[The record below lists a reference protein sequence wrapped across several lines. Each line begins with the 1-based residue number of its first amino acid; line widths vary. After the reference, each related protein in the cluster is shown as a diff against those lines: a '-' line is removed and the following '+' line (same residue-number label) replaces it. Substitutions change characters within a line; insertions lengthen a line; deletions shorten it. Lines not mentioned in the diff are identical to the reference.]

1 MSTRRLAQ
9 LTGAVVVVW
18 TMVAGPFAQVAQ
30 EAGGRVDTPAR
41 TAALAEAGV
50 TPAEIIAAFSEALG
64 EADRGRAK
72 LDHAELEKTFAS
84 VLGRINALPRRSC
97 GLSVPWNKYTSRFAD
112 ILARVGDAPGRAVT
126 AERNHAMAGLQELDR
141 FVTIAARYSADVCS
155 DDRELAALKRQTQGY
170 REDARARLGR
180 VTDGICRGMTDRAT
194 LTAVVNRHRPAHEPV
209 QRIYDAVS
217 VELLDEIGRLK
228 RSGRLCSAPA
238 RSVLQRLPAIVVEN
252 YSPYRDPVGIKTVEN
267 AGIRR
272 QLERRLDER
281 GRNWLKMYTVPAVGV
296 PAGHDLSLGRPR
308 RGHAARRPRLRQDG
322 RRSRSRPLSL
332 SPPGILDPCVAL
344 EQLLASR
351 LPARE
356 NFLASKLFRSD
367 PASSNVQWLVSASG

>member
-1 MSTRRLAQ
+1 MNTRIIAPPFGL
-9 LTGAVVVVW
+9 VVLVLMLGVGLS
-18 TMVAGPFAQVAQ
+18 AAPEQVADGSAPQ
-30 EAGGRVDTPAR
+30 PPTVPANPV
-41 TAALAEAGV
+41 AAA

-64 EADRGRAK
+64 EADRERAK

-84 VLGRINALPRRSC
+84 VLGRIDALPRRSC

-112 ILARVGDAPGRAVT
+112 ILARVGDAPGRAAT

-228 RSGRLCSAPA
+228 RSGRLCSATA

-296 PAGHDLSLGRPR
+296 PPGTI
-308 RGHAARRPRLRQDG
+308 
-322 RRSRSRPLSL
+322 SR
-332 SPPGILDPCVAL
+332 
-344 EQLLASR
+344 
-351 LPARE
+351 
-356 NFLASKLFRSD
+356 
-367 PASSNVQWLVSASG
+367 